1 MTSDDLLSPLGREI
15 LAQRI
20 KTLDARPILEIPG
33 AGIDRDIG
41 RFVQTLAAS
50 TPQCEVSRVRRNTIE
65 ASIADEL
72 ISECELL
79 RRLGTRAPEVALG
92 PLELRDQRWISTAR
106 PRRLQETPSSPE
118 EAFLDIASPSN
129 TQQPSTKPFDI
140 GLFSSTAV
148 FGSFGMWWT
157 YLYLNHGSSLFGF
170 PWRIW
175 ELQVRT
181 RVAAFEVSSAA
192 NWVELLENYGVE
204 HDDLIFPD
212 WSSIAADFDGVHM
225 SAYGVAATQG
235 ICFSERGRVTA
246 PPFWDVEST
255 LWLRWVFD
263 KPRLAADQVGLERA
277 FHEHGD
283 R

>member
-1 MTSDDLLSPLGREI
+1 LSPLAHEI

-79 RRLGTRAPEVALG
+79 HRLGKRAPEVALG
-92 PLELRDQRWISTAR
+92 PLELRDQRCISTTR
-106 PRRLQETPSSPE
+106 PRRFHKTPSSPE
-118 EAFLDIASPSN
+118 KAFFFDIASPSN
-129 TQQPSTKPFDI
+129 AQQPSTKPFYV

-148 FGSFGMWWT
+148 FGSFGMWWA
-157 YLYLNHGSSLFGF
+157 YLCLSHGSSLFGL
-170 PWRIW
+170 PWTIW

-181 RVAAFEVSSAA
+181 RVAVFEVSSAA
-192 NWVELLENYGVE
+192 NWVKLLEGYGVE
-204 HDDLIFPD
+204 HDGLIFPD
-212 WSSIAADFDGVHM
+212 WNSIAADFDGVHM

-263 KPRLAADQVGLERA
+263 KPRLAADQVDLERA